1 MLKQALLIIALSGS
15 ALVDFRGASAN
26 ELGSPEEARK
36 MLSRAVAEMKT
47 DKLAA
52 IAKFNHNDPQFR
64 DRDLFVFCFNQQDG
78 RFTAH
83 EAMVGQDVR
92 SMRDIKG
99 AWSGEEMY
107 QSAKEGQI
115 VEIDFV
121 SPLPGSTSKVV
132 KRSFITR
139 VGDQVC
145 GVSAYQL
152 NDIVKATQAADGN
165 W

>member
-1 MLKQALLIIALSGS
+1 MLKQALLIAALSGS
-15 ALVDFRGASAN
+15 AIAGFRGASAN
-26 ELGSPEEARK
+26 ELGSLEEARS
-36 MLSRAVAEMKT
+36 MLNRAVAEMKS

-83 EAMVGQDVR
+83 EAMVDQDVR
-92 SMRDIKG
+92 SLRDIKG
-99 AWSGEEMY
+99 TWSGEEMY
-107 QSAKEGQI
+107 QNAKEGQI
-115 VEIDFV
+115 VEIDFDA
-121 SPLPGSTSKVV
+121 PLPGSISKAS
-132 KRSFITR
+132 KRAFITR

-152 NDIVKATQAADGN
+152 NVTVKATQAADGD

>member
-1 MLKQALLIIALSGS
+1 MLKQALLIITLSGS
-15 ALVDFRGASAN
+15 ALADFRGASAN
-26 ELGSPEEARK
+26 ELGSPEEARS
-36 MLSRAVAEMKT
+36 MLNRAVAEMKS

-52 IAKFNHNDPQFR
+52 IAKFNHNDPRFR
-64 DRDLFVFCFNQQDG
+64 DRDLFVFCFNQRDG

-83 EAMVGQDVR
+83 EAMVDQDVR
-92 SMRDIKG
+92 NFRDIKG

-107 QSAKEGQI
+107 QNAREGQI
-115 VEIDFV
+115 VEIDFI
-121 SPLPGSTSKVV
+121 SPLPGSTSNAV

-152 NDIVKATQAADGN
+152 NAIVKATQAADGD